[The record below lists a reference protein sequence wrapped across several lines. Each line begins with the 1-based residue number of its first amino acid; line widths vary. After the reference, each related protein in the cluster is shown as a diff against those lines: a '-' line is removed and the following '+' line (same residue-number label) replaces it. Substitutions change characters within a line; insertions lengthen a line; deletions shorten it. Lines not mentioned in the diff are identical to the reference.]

1 MRPLHD
7 TVAKEKC
14 AKIFLI
20 EAGNAANSGLLAS
33 FLTKSREILAIFT
46 RECIVQRPHYN
57 GSLKETALRLLL
69 GQGKM
74 KPMAWDFIFQKPIK
88 MVY

>member
-1 MRPLHD
+1 MGPLHD

-20 EAGNAANSGLLAS
+20 EAGNAANTLWGTRSGLLAS

-46 RECIVQRPHYN
+46 RECIVQRSHYLN
-57 GSLKETALRLLL
+57 HV
-69 GQGKM
+69 
-74 KPMAWDFIFQKPIK
+74 IFCGP
-88 MVY
+88 